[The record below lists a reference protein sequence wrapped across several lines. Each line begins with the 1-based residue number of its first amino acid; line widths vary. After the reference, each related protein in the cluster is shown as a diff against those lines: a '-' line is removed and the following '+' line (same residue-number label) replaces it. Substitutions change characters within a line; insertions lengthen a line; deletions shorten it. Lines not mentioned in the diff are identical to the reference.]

1 MFFIEQDS
9 RLCIKVQ
16 WDPPKYGLPTNFL
29 MDYANKLSELVAVP
43 LYWLEKSND
52 LIYNVRGPYYLILTM
67 AETNSSASG
76 DIPRFRRVGAGS
88 PEITGGSD
96 VQLSL
101 NDFPI
106 EEIDEDSWMI
116 GQVVISRYASKPD
129 GPCWDDGKGAFF
141 TISEAPNPKPSTRP
155 PSDSCPIIELSCGPV
170 TASMGMFEVG
180 HAYGRNVLRDADSGR
195 SGLLH
200 DVSP

>member
-1 MFFIEQDS
+1 
-9 RLCIKVQ
+9 
-16 WDPPKYGLPTNFL
+16 

-52 LIYNVRGPYYLILTM
+52 LIYN
-67 AETNSSASG
+67 
-76 DIPRFRRVGAGS
+76 
-88 PEITGGSD
+88 
-96 VQLSL
+96 

-106 EEIDEDSWMI
+106 EETDEDSWMI